1 MNWLVQAL
9 GTLGSTVRGPHEYQI
24 PEDNRGKT
32 GIFVENGHEREH
44 ISDSVHWT
52 GWVCLHTRAERS

>member
-9 GTLGSTVRGPHEYQI
+9 GTLGSTVHGPHEYQI

-32 GIFVENGHEREH
+32 GIFVENGHERES
-44 ISDSVHWT
+44 IFQIQYTGLGGSVFT
-52 GWVCLHTRAERS
+52 